1 MDQNWVQSIDT
12 SFEAA
17 GRMIKHHVVSPA
29 IKWRDHKVPSMKKI
43 PTSNSSI
50 KLQQQTP
57 RQTPASNFSIK
68 LQHQTAAS
76 KSINKLQQQTLATN
90 SSSKLQHKTPAS
102 NSSIEHQHWTPA
114 LNFSIKLQHKTPV
127 SNSSIELQQQQ
138 KGTKPNSVMK
148 QRKSIGK
155 MRQMKDE
162 TSTTLDIMAEKNQY
176 WEEST
181 TYKHPCSLHITT

>member
-1 MDQNWVQSIDT
+1 M
-12 SFEAA
+12 A
-17 GRMIKHHVVSPA
+17 GSQGTIY
-29 IKWRDHKVPSMKKI
+29 KKI
-43 PTSNSSI
+43 KTSNSSI
-50 KLQQQTP
+50 KLKQQTP
-57 RQTPASNFSIK
+57 RQTQASNFSIK
-68 LQHQTAAS
+68 LQHKTAAS
-76 KSINKLQQQTLATN
+76 KSINKLQHQ
-90 SSSKLQHKTPAS
+90 TPAS
-102 NSSIEHQHWTPA
+102 NSSIEHQHRTPA

-162 TSTTLDIMAEKNQY
+162 TSTTLDIMAEKNRY
-176 WEEST
+176 REEST